1 MKFSVP
7 IFDIKN
13 LSFSVKNQKILSNI
27 SLEIFPSEYVAVIG
41 PNGGGKTT
49 LIRILLGLETPTSG
63 EVKIYGKKLSNFKE
77 WYKIGY
83 VPQRASL
90 SDLSFPATVLDIV
103 KMGRTSQR
111 KLFSSFTKEDE
122 EIVYD
127 AMTKMDILDL
137 KDKMIGTL
145 SGGQRQRAMIAR
157 ALASK
162 PEILILDEP
171 NTGVDA
177 ASQKNFYT
185 LLRNLNQQEKITIV
199 FITHDIG
206 VIADDIAR
214 LFTVNQKVITCNNP
228 KHTLSCDDM
237 SQLYGIEAHLLHN
250 HKHSMDKQ
258 GSKCNA

>member
-1 MKFSVP
+1 MKFRVP

-13 LSFSVKNQKILSNI
+13 LSFVVKGQTILSNI
-27 SLEIFPSEYVAVIG
+27 SLEIFRSEYIAIIG

-49 LIRILLGLETPTSG
+49 LIRMLLGLEKPTSG
-63 EVKIYGKKLSNFKE
+63 EVKIYGKKLSSFKE
-77 WYKIGY
+77 WHKIGY
-83 VPQRASL
+83 VPQRASHV
-90 SDLSFPATVLDIV
+90 DASFPATVLDIV

-111 KLFSSFTKEDE
+111 SMFGAFSELDKQL
-122 EIVYD
+122 VND
-127 AMTKMDILDL
+127 AMLKMDIVDL

-177 ASQKNFYT
+177 VSQKKFYT
-185 LLRNLNQQEKITIV
+185 LLRELNKQEGITIV

-214 LFTVNQKVITCNNP
+214 LFTINQKAVICNNP
-228 KHTLSCDDM
+228 KQALSCEEM
-237 SQLYGIEAHLLHN
+237 SELYGIDAHLLHV
-250 HKHSMDKQ
+250 HKHEH
-258 GSKCNA
+258 